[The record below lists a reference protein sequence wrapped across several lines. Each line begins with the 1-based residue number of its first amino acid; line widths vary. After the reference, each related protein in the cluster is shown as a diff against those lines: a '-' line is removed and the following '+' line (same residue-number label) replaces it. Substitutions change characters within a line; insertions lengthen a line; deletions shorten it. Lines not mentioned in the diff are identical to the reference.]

1 MSVGA
6 RTASGSRRAGP
17 DRWAVAVAGPDQRDD
32 AWRERSAGSMFLAL
46 TGIATMSAACVAI
59 GVGLGWLLDDRTGAP
74 HVFVFVGLALGVV
87 AAVVTT
93 TRTVKRYLGS

>member
-6 RTASGSRRAGP
+6 HAASGLGRPARPGRRA
-17 DRWAVAVAGPDQRDD
+17 RRVVAMAEPEQ
-32 AWRERSAGSMFLAL
+32 RERSAASMFLAL

-74 HVFVFVGLALGVV
+74 HVFVFVGLALGVA

-93 TRTVKRYLGS
+93 TRTVKRYLGP

>member
-6 RTASGSRRAGP
+6 RTASRPGRAGLG
-17 DRWAVAVAGPDQRDD
+17 RWAVAVAEPDQQ
-32 AWRERSAGSMFLAL
+32 RERSAASMFLAL
-46 TGIATMSAACVAI
+46 TGIATMSAACIAI
-59 GVGLGWLLDDRTGAP
+59 GVGLGWLLDERTGAP

-93 TRTVKRYLGS
+93 TRTVKRYLGP